1 MRMKRLLALIALS
14 IISISGIYAMNDKQ
28 RQDEGTERLWKEYEA
43 AAKLDLPEKQ
53 LELLDRIKS
62 EARTKKLPWDFKR
75 ASDLYIN
82 VASNRNW
89 KLRESLQEARKKE
102 VEEFGSAVLSYSYC
116 KNDSDAVML
125 LIKERRSELESARNA
140 GFYSNDHFLSAPKYG
155 SLLSEKLIRNDYEYL
170 LWSTW
175 MAAKNMGRDNEK
187 ECGKLLDGVLGGR
200 YPDAALK
207 EYSSLDGMAAK
218 EHEKALEAYATKYR
232 GKAVSLLAAEE
243 LLMAK
248 YILLNEK
255 NAQSEE
261 YKAFRTEC
269 TEFEKLRKNFSGEEK
284 EIASLCTLVAD
295 CIRQMD
301 GKEIIAEITNNVLTV
316 SLKNLDKVELNISK
330 DGKKVFNTELKNP
343 KGSYCAPDTVKF
355 ELPAMDDGSYDFKC
369 SNVKNEFNGRYE
381 KYSLSVASRTD
392 SQGTSIF
399 LADAQSGEPVKSADF
414 ILLNNSG
421 KQIAECKGMKLEA
434 FTLLPKEI
442 SKQLKLNEPYSQ
454 QFYCRYTDSQGF
466 VRLSRKSSLAGIA
479 ERNRYKSDNVLGRI
493 LTDRT
498 AFNPGEQLQFKA
510 LIYKEGAD
518 NKLETLKAGEKVQ
531 LKLLDP
537 KMQLIE
543 SKNLITN
550 AFGSVAGT
558 FTLKGERNGY
568 FRLQLFYGNR
578 LLSEQR
584 IRVDEFVLPT
594 FSLSFDDNKS
604 LYYPGDI
611 IEMSGRIQAYSGH
624 TLKNADVRYIVEGFS
639 DSETKEGKLNLDS
652 EGRFKLSFQTEGE
665 DGSRHYSIKITVT
678 DATGETHEWSSW
690 RSTAYGLPLS
700 VLISDQAEGQFSRME
715 EHDYR
720 SDEDYR
726 EYLIN
731 EGFKASFDLNGLERE
746 GLSISYRLLKGDKVI
761 VKGNASANETAS
773 FSLKGFESG
782 EYSLNTVAE
791 CKDRNGKLYTKNSI
805 IKLLL
810 VREGDSRLEGGI
822 ENVFKPIDS
831 ERIGLTLGSSAGPSW
846 VCIDLYGVGNIRL
859 AHKLVHLNDR
869 QNLQS
874 IVFDYDR
881 KQSDAV
887 RITAIYF
894 RNYRSYSYSYDFKP
908 ERKKMELPLSFVR
921 FEDRTRPASRYS
933 FQILTRPG
941 VECAASIFDKSS
953 ESIERNVWSQLL
965 LQREE
970 LPTIYNRV
978 NTGIDSSFGN
988 FNYIGAG
995 PVKAT
1000 MSMRSMAPEM
1010 KYDSVEMVEEDA
1022 ILVRENFANTLAF
1035 EPFLNSD
1042 AEGQIRLDFS
1052 TADKLSTYYVQL
1064 FAHDKEMNNA
1074 VLRREMTVTIPVK
1087 VSIVE
1092 PSFLYNGD
1100 TYVLRANV
1108 SSNVDRSVSGTLIA
1122 EFYDGKDYKSLKPML
1137 RLQKSIRVEAMDSAG
1152 SSFECKLPDDIK
1164 SLGVKVSFVSDSDND
1179 GSDALFTSIPVYA
1192 PVQSITEAHSAI
1204 ITKDND
1210 KALTISEL
1218 RAMFTLASGADAEV
1232 REQSI
1237 LEMVKTALPS
1247 KTAPASENI
1256 LDLSE
1261 ALYVRLLSAKL
1272 SQEHSLEAESDSDSE
1287 EAQLSDSELIRAIM
1301 DCRNDDGGFAWFKGF
1316 ESSPLLTAVM
1326 LERINSLRERK
1337 LDSTSEVLSPEKLA
1351 DTLLSEELIAA
1362 AVHYL
1367 DRCQFSAKMKRQPWC
1382 GGLSFEQ
1389 YLSVRTKFS
1398 AIEFNG
1404 DELGKEYKEF
1414 KKALKEYLFP
1424 GKKKVLHD
1432 GILSKARRISVMHRL
1447 IADDFGLGLARKWG
1461 ISLFVEHRIKNSLS
1475 KDYSS
1480 LVEYAVEHKNG
1491 AWYYPNAVMPFRTL
1505 LESEVHAHVQ
1515 ICEVL
1520 EECSIYAKSEK
1531 EGARGREIAEGIR
1544 LWLMVQKESQ
1554 KWDEDAAFVEAIAT
1568 ILDGNERTLSTEVIS
1583 LSASVTTSFDEIKAS
1598 GNGMSIERKWYVER
1612 SGEWK
1617 ELNAGNGQ
1625 GEIQTLKIGDKVK
1638 AEYKIWSEENR
1649 SFVKLSAGRPAS
1661 MRALNELSGMIGRW
1675 VRPVSV
1681 EGWYSLTPNAYRNV
1695 KRDCSEYWLEICPEE
1710 KSTISEEFFVTQEG
1724 SFQSPAITIES
1735 LYAPHYRANDNGSA
1749 AIRSEEG

>member
-1 MRMKRLLALIALS
+1 MGMKRLLLLIALS
-14 IISISGIYAMNDKQ
+14 IISTAGIYAMNDKQ
-28 RQDEGTERLWKEYEA
+28 RLDEGTERLWKEYEA
-43 AAKLDLPEKQ
+43 AAKLDLPNQQ
-53 LELLDRIKS
+53 LEILDRIKS

-82 VASNRNW
+82 VASSRNW
-89 KLRESLQEARKKE
+89 KLRESLQEARQKE
-102 VEEFGSAVLSYSYC
+102 VEEFGSAVLSFSYC
-116 KNDSDAVML
+116 KNDSDAVL
-125 LIKERRSELESARNA
+125 PLIKERRSELESARNS
-140 GFYSNDHFLSAPKYG
+140 GFYSNDHFLSTPKYG
-155 SLLSEKLIRNDYEYL
+155 SLLAEKLIRNDYEYV
-170 LWSTW
+170 LWSSW
-175 MAAKNMGRDNEK
+175 IAAKDMGRGNEE
-187 ECGKLLDGVLGGR
+187 ECGRFLDGVLGGR

-207 EYSSLDGMAAK
+207 EFSSLDGMVAK
-218 EHEKALEAYATKYR
+218 EREKALEAYAAKYK
-232 GKAVSLLAAEE
+232 GKAVSLLAGEE

-248 YILLNEK
+248 SIRLYEK

-269 TEFEKLRKNFSGEEK
+269 TEFEKIRKSFSGEEK

-316 SLKNLDKVELNISK
+316 SLKNLDRVELSISK
-330 DGKKVFNTELKNP
+330 DGKKVFKTELKNP
-343 KGSYCAPDTVKF
+343 KGSYCAPDTVSF

-369 SNVKNEFNGRYE
+369 SNGKDEYNGHYE

-399 LADAQSGEPVKSADF
+399 LADAQSGEPVKSTDF
-414 ILLNNSG
+414 ILLDNSG
-421 KQIAECKGMKLEA
+421 KQIAEYKGMKLDA

-442 SKQLKLNEPYSQ
+442 SKQLKNNEPYSQ
-454 QFYCRYTDSQGF
+454 QFYCRCTDSQGF
-466 VRLSRKSSLAGIA
+466 VRLSRKSSLAGIT
-479 ERNRYKSDNVLGRI
+479 ERNRYQGDNILGKI

-518 NKLETLKAGEKVQ
+518 NKLETLKGGEKVQ

-543 SKNLITN
+543 TKELTTN
-550 AFGSVAGT
+550 TFGSVAGK

-578 LLSEQR
+578 MLSEQR
-584 IRVDEFVLPT
+584 LRVDEFVLPT
-594 FSLSFDDNKS
+594 FTLSFDDNKY

-611 IEMSGRIQAYSGH
+611 IELTGQIQAYSGH
-624 TLKNADVRYIVEGFS
+624 SLKNADARYIVEGFS
-639 DSETKEGKLNLDS
+639 DKETKEGKLNLDS
-652 EGRFKLSFQTEGE
+652 QGRFKLSFKADEE
-665 DGSRHYSIKITVT
+665 DGSRHYSIRIKVT
-678 DATGETHEWSSW
+678 DSTGETHEWSSW
-690 RSTAYGLPLS
+690 RSIAYSLPLQVFIRDEAS
-700 VLISDQAEGQFSRME
+700 GEFSRME

-720 SDEDYR
+720 SEEEYK
-726 EYLIN
+726 EYLVN
-731 EGFKASFDLNGLERE
+731 EDFKAKFELNGLERE
-746 GLSISYRLLKGDKVI
+746 GLSISYSLVKGEKVI
-761 VKGNASANETAS
+761 VKGNAAANETVS
-773 FSLKGFESG
+773 FSLKGLESG

-791 CKDRNGKLYTKNSI
+791 CKDRNGKLHTKNSI

-810 VREGDSRLEGGI
+810 VREGDSTLEGGI

-831 ERIGLTLGSSAGPSW
+831 ESIGLTLGSSAGPTW

-859 AHKLVHLNDR
+859 AHRLVHLDGR

-881 KQSDAV
+881 KQSEAV

-894 RNYRSYSYSYDFKP
+894 RNFRSFSYSYDFKP
-908 ERKKMELPLSFVR
+908 ERKKMELPLSFVQ
-921 FEDRTRPASRYS
+921 FEDRTMPASRYS

-941 VECAASIFDKSS
+941 VECAAGIFDKSV
-953 ESIERNVWSQLL
+953 ENIERNVWSQVL

-970 LPTIYNRV
+970 LPSIYNRV
-978 NTGIDSSFGN
+978 ITGTDSSFGD
-988 FNYIGAG
+988 FRFESAG
-995 PVKAT
+995 PIMAT
-1000 MSMRSMAPEM
+1000 MSMRSMSPAL
-1010 KYDSVEMVEEDA
+1010 KYNSEVMVEEDA

-1042 AEGQIRLDFS
+1042 AEGHIRLDFS

-1087 VSIVE
+1087 VSIIE
-1092 PSFLYNGD
+1092 PSFLYHGD
-1100 TYVLRANV
+1100 TYVLNANV

-1137 RLQKSIRVEAMDSAG
+1137 TLQKSICIEAMGSAG
-1152 SSFECKLPDDIK
+1152 SSFEYKLPNNIK
-1164 SLGVKVSFVSDSDND
+1164 SLGVKLSFISDSDND
-1179 GSDALFTSIPVYA
+1179 GSDAIFTLIPVYA

-1204 ITKDND
+1204 ITKDQD

-1218 RAMFTLASGADAEV
+1218 RAMFTLASGANAEV

-1237 LEMVKTALPS
+1237 LDMVKAALPS
-1247 KTAPASENI
+1247 KTVPASENI

-1272 SQEHSLEAESDSDSE
+1272 NQEHSIEAVSNSGSE
-1287 EAQLSDSELIRAIM
+1287 EAQISDSELIRAIM

-1316 ESSPLLTAVM
+1316 ESSPLLTAAM
-1326 LERINSLRERK
+1326 LERINSIIERE
-1337 LDSTSEVLSPEKLA
+1337 LASTFDEISSEKLS
-1351 DTLLSEELIAA
+1351 DTILSEEIIAA

-1367 DRCQFSAKMKRQPWC
+1367 DRCQFSARMKRQLWC

-1389 YLSVRTKFS
+1389 YLSIRTKYS
-1398 AIEFNG
+1398 AIEFNS
-1404 DELGKEYKEF
+1404 DKLGNEYKEF
-1414 KKALKEYLFP
+1414 KKELNEYLFP
-1424 GKKKVLHD
+1424 GKKKVLND
-1432 GILSKARRISVMHRL
+1432 GILSKTRRISVMHRL
-1447 IADDFGLGLARKWG
+1447 IADDYGLALAQKWG
-1461 ISLFVEHRIKNSLS
+1461 ISLFAKHRIKNSLS

-1480 LVEYAVEHKNG
+1480 LVEYAVVHKNG
-1491 AWYYPNAVMPFRTL
+1491 AWYYPNAVMPFRGL
-1505 LESEVHAHVQ
+1505 LESELHAHVQ
-1515 ICEVL
+1515 ICELL
-1520 EECSIYAKSEK
+1520 EACNKYVKSEITGTK
-1531 EGARGREIAEGIR
+1531 GQEIAEGIR

-1554 KWDEDAAFVEAIAT
+1554 KWDEDPAFVEAIAT
-1568 ILDGNERTLSTEVIS
+1568 ILDGNERTLSTELIS
-1583 LSASVTTSFDEIKAS
+1583 LSASITTSFDKIKAS
-1598 GNGMSIERKWYVER
+1598 GNGMRIERKWYVER

-1617 ELNAGNGQ
+1617 ELNRGNGQ
-1625 GEIQTLKIGDKVK
+1625 AEIQMLRLGDKVK

-1649 SFVKLSAGRPAS
+1649 SFIKLTAGRPAS
-1661 MRALNELSGMIGRW
+1661 MRAVNELSGMIGRW
-1675 VRPVSV
+1675 VRPVNV
-1681 EGWYSLTPNAYRNV
+1681 EGWYAITPNAYRNV
-1695 KRDCSEYWLEICPEE
+1695 KKDCSEYWLEICPEE

-1724 SFQSPAITIES
+1724 NFQTPAITIES
-1735 LYAPHYRANDNGSA
+1735 LYAPHYRANDNGST
-1749 AIRSEEG
+1749 AIRSLE